1 MKLRLLAVVV
11 LLSVAGCS
19 AEQPSSPA
27 PTTYELPPRQVRPDE
42 TALKLPPA
50 KNGDTEFALLGL
62 AAGLPSITGSHTEF
76 PAKGQFVRLRLVVTN
91 TGTSSVLFDTGR
103 QLLVD
108 DQGVAH
114 PPEQQAMVIKRQPRQ
129 FDLGHG
135 VRVEFDLYWDI
146 PRDRKPAALRA
157 FGGPTITDMKNAT
170 GTDIKL

>member
-1 MKLRLLAVVV
+1 VKLLPAVVALM
-11 LLSVAGCS
+11 LLTGCE
-19 AEQPSSPA
+19 AAQPSASA

-42 TALKLPPA
+42 TALKVPPV
-50 KNGDTEFALLGL
+50 KNGDTEFTLIGL

-91 TGTSSVLFDTGR
+91 TGTSSVLFDTKR

-108 DQGVAH
+108 DQGTAH
-114 PPEQQAMVIKRQPRQ
+114 APEEQAMLIKRQPGQ

-135 VRVEFDLYWDI
+135 VRVEFDLYWDV
-146 PRDRKPAALRA
+146 PKDRKPVTLRA
-157 FGGPTITDMKNAT
+157 FGGPTITDMKNLT

>member
-11 LLSVAGCS
+11 LALAAGCE
-19 AEQPSSPA
+19 AAPSTPA

-50 KNGDTEFALLGL
+50 KNGDTEFTLIGL

-108 DQGVAH
+108 DQGGTH
-114 PPEQQAMVIKRQPRQ
+114 PPEEQAMVIKRQPRQ

-135 VRVEFDLYWDI
+135 VRIEFDLYWDI
-146 PRDRKPAALRA
+146 PKDRKPATLRA
-157 FGGPTITDMKNAT
+157 FGGPSITDMKNVT